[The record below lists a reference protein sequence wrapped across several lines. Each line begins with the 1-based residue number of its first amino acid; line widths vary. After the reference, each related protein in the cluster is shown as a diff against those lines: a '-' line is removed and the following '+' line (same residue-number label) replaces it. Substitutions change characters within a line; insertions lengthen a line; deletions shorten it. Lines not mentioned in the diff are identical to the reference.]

1 MSVAQSVEHLI
12 VDQVVASSSLV
23 THPLMFFNKF
33 FFQIFIIILIFLR
46 FFSFFPLWS
55 LERYIPVVLEK
66 IKRNPNNFTQGIKIY
81 QEYLFESAGLYGESK
96 LYRYPLKEKGKN
108 KSSLFE
114 YPLLSTR
121 FIFPDDVFA
130 EDIEIINDLIYVLTW
145 KEETLYVLNKDLEVV
160 DTKIYM
166 GEGWG
171 IAFDGDHFITSDGS
185 SRLIYRDLESF
196 KEYKRVEIIHRERK
210 LNQINALEYVL
221 GNIYANVWF
230 DNRIYIISPDSG
242 LVIGIIDCEALVRDH
257 HRESIAIISR
267 NNFTFSQQKENVL
280 NGIAYDKKDGVFYLT
295 GKRWLYF
302 YKVLFR
308 KINDITE

>member
-1 MSVAQSVEHLI
+1 ME
-12 VDQVVASSSLV
+12 
-23 THPLMFFNKF
+23 K
-33 FFQIFIIILIFLR
+33 
-46 FFSFFPLWS
+46 
-55 LERYIPVVLEK
+55 YIPVVLEK
-66 IKRNPNNFTQGIKIY
+66 IRRDPSNFTQGIKVY

-114 YPLLSTR
+114 HSLLSTR
-121 FIFPDDVFA
+121 FIFPNDVFA

-145 KEETLYVLNKDLEVV
+145 REETLYVLNKDLKVI
-160 DTKIYM
+160 DIKIYM

-171 IAFDGDHFITSDGS
+171 IAFDGNHFITSDGS

-196 KEYKRVEIIHRERK
+196 KEYKRVEIIYREKR
-210 LNQINALEYVL
+210 LSRINALEYVL

-230 DNRIYIISPDSG
+230 DNKIYIISSDSG
-242 LVIGIIDCEALVRDH
+242 LVVGVIDCEALVRDH
-257 HRESIAIISR
+257 HRESITIINR
-267 NNFTFSQQKENVL
+267 NKFTLSQQKENVL
-280 NGIAYDKKDGVFYLT
+280 NGIAYDKKNEVFYLT

-308 KINDITE
+308 KIDDITE